1 MKMKG
6 SSGLN
11 LNNRKKQ
18 DVIPEASVQ
27 THGLPLNWLAPVYDR
42 ICSTFGLGLAFR
54 ETTLRHAVLKPG
66 ERVLDVG
73 CGTGVL
79 TRLAAEVVG
88 EKGHV
93 IGIDPAPKMISIA
106 KENATREKSR
116 AGFRLSTIENLPFED
131 NSFDCVLSS
140 FMIHHLSPDLKL
152 TGLTEVY
159 RVLRP
164 GGRLLVVDIYLPVN
178 LLWWIIAWVLY
189 FSRFT
194 RDHIAGRL
202 PSYFKKAGFHQVE
215 TVGHSKGILTFWLA
229 HKPN

>member
-1 MKMKG
+1 MKKAPGLNSSKMK
-6 SSGLN
+6 
-11 LNNRKKQ
+11 KQ
-18 DVIPEASVQ
+18 EVIPEASVQ

-54 ETTLRHAVLKPG
+54 ETTLRHAALKPG

-140 FMIHHLSPDLKL
+140 FMIHHLPPDLKL
-152 TGLTEVY
+152 KGLAEVY
-159 RVLRP
+159 RVLKP
-164 GGRLLVVDIYLPVN
+164 GGRFLAVDISRPSN
-178 LLWWIIAWVLY
+178 PLWWILVWPLY
-189 FSRFT
+189 FWKFT
-194 RDHIAGRL
+194 RDHIRGRL
-202 PSYFKKAGFHQVE
+202 EPYFHKAGFPSIE
-215 TVGHSKGILTFWLA
+215 TVGHWKGLFSFWLA
-229 HKPN
+229 YK